1 MHRIEKKENFCI
13 KNMTSFKI
21 GGNIAKIYFPKNEI
35 ECAEILEHIPHIS
48 VYGNWSNTLVSS
60 DGFDGE
66 VMSTS
71 KVDNIIVEDTR
82 IIAGAGVKGPM
93 LSKIAMENGLSGLE
107 FMIGFPGSIGGEVYM
122 NASAHG
128 QAISDIVES
137 VTLYSEDEGFF
148 RLSKEE
154 MQFEYRKSICHNN
167 PYIVL
172 GAEFNLKKK
181 PIDEIK
187 AKMEENLSFRK
198 SHQPMMTLGN
208 AGSIFKNPE
217 GDSAGRLLDSCQV
230 KGMRVGGVKVW
241 ENHANFIVNDN
252 NGTSLDVLELMLQ
265 MYTKVYEKYNIKLEP
280 EVRFLGHNNLR
291 EVEICRTLY
300 QK

>member
-1 MHRIEKKENFCI
+1 
-13 KNMTSFKI
+13 
-21 GGNIAKIYFPKNEI
+21 
-35 ECAEILEHIPHIS
+35 
-48 VYGNWSNTLVSS
+48 
-60 DGFDGE
+60 
-66 VMSTS
+66 
-71 KVDNIIVEDTR
+71 
-82 IIAGAGVKGPM
+82 
-93 LSKIAMENGLSGLE
+93 
-107 FMIGFPGSIGGEVYM
+107 
-122 NASAHG
+122 
-128 QAISDIVES
+128 
-137 VTLYSEDEGFF
+137 
-148 RLSKEE
+148 